1 MEDEKLADKL
11 LDRILMVLMPYD
23 QIDVERIKAKLT
35 VVLDDY
41 QICPK
46 QEALVVY
53 TEGKN
58 DYYLRKFL
66 LAKAVAGRQ
75 ERTLRQYKDEV
86 GRALRGIG
94 KDADTITADDIQVY
108 LAKVLSRGGSKCY
121 CDNIR
126 RDLSSFYNWLY
137 REEIIRTNPM
147 NKIDNIKF
155 KREKEKALTD
165 MEIEMM
171 RQACQTTMQKAIMEM
186 LLSTGCRAAELVSI
200 KIADMDE
207 DKVSI
212 LGKGGKWR
220 TVYINAKAFV
230 AVKNYLAD
238 RKDINPYLFPREIN
252 TKDRTMISNFSRK
265 DWFKDPRLVTK
276 ADHFGRD
283 SVNNMVRTIGKRAGV
298 KGVHLK
304 EFWTWAEKNRSFLD
318 FSKLEPLAFGEEPAW
333 VAEQRKRDFKA
344 CSLQRKDPWTPA
356 EDAKLRMLLEQYKY
370 TYEQMSDMLRR
381 SPGAIQRRCADLGL
395 KARPVRINPHG
406 PEAVWHQED
415 YDRLAE
421 GIKSGESYMSISK
434 ALGKSE
440 KAIRGKVYYC
450 YLTENADKVRAM
462 MAGGNWSDGAPEPTV
477 WQARLLSRS
486 RAEMQTTMT
495 MLVEALNCRIQQVGY
510 DPALEDHWNQYWQRT
525 TCLHWDD
532 LKHCTAGCTDCD
544 SCAEYKKIPPQYCA
558 RCGATFYERKENTF
572 CLQCRFDRK
581 KQEQR
586 HWCRVNAKRGERQ

>member
-220 TVYINAKAFV
+220 
-230 AVKNYLAD
+230 
-238 RKDINPYLFPREIN
+238 
-252 TKDRTMISNFSRK
+252 
-265 DWFKDPRLVTK
+265 
-276 ADHFGRD
+276 
-283 SVNNMVRTIGKRAGV
+283 
-298 KGVHLK
+298 
-304 EFWTWAEKNRSFLD
+304 
-318 FSKLEPLAFGEEPAW
+318 
-333 VAEQRKRDFKA
+333 
-344 CSLQRKDPWTPA
+344 
-356 EDAKLRMLLEQYKY
+356 
-370 TYEQMSDMLRR
+370 
-381 SPGAIQRRCADLGL
+381 
-395 KARPVRINPHG
+395 PVRINPHG

-462 MAGGNWSDGAPEPTV
+462 MAGGNWGDGAPEPTV

-495 MLVEALNCRIQQVGY
+495 MLVEALNCRIRQVGY

-581 KQEQR
+581 KQAQR
-586 HWCRVNAKRGERQ
+586 HWCRVNAKRGERP

>member
-23 QIDVERIKAKLT
+23 QIDVERVKAKLT

-41 QICPK
+41 QISPK
-46 QEALVVY
+46 QEALAVY

-220 TVYINAKAFV
+220 
-230 AVKNYLAD
+230 
-238 RKDINPYLFPREIN
+238 
-252 TKDRTMISNFSRK
+252 
-265 DWFKDPRLVTK
+265 
-276 ADHFGRD
+276 
-283 SVNNMVRTIGKRAGV
+283 
-298 KGVHLK
+298 
-304 EFWTWAEKNRSFLD
+304 
-318 FSKLEPLAFGEEPAW
+318 
-333 VAEQRKRDFKA
+333 
-344 CSLQRKDPWTPA
+344 
-356 EDAKLRMLLEQYKY
+356 
-370 TYEQMSDMLRR
+370 
-381 SPGAIQRRCADLGL
+381 
-395 KARPVRINPHG
+395 PVRINPHG
-406 PEAVWHQED
+406 LEAVWHQED

-462 MAGGNWSDGAPEPTV
+462 MAGGNWGDGAPEPTV

-495 MLVEALNCRIQQVGY
+495 MLVEALNCRIRQIGY

-581 KQEQR
+581 KQAQR
-586 HWCRVNAKRGERQ
+586 HWCRVNAKRGERP

>member
-126 RDLSSFYNWLY
+126 RGLSSFYNWLY

-186 LLSTGCRAAELVSI
+186 LLSTGCRANS
-200 KIADMDE
+200 
-207 DKVSI
+207 S
-212 LGKGGKWR
+212 
-220 TVYINAKAFV
+220 
-230 AVKNYLAD
+230 
-238 RKDINPYLFPREIN
+238 
-252 TKDRTMISNFSRK
+252 
-265 DWFKDPRLVTK
+265 
-276 ADHFGRD
+276 
-283 SVNNMVRTIGKRAGV
+283 
-298 KGVHLK
+298 
-304 EFWTWAEKNRSFLD
+304 
-318 FSKLEPLAFGEEPAW
+318 
-333 VAEQRKRDFKA
+333 
-344 CSLQRKDPWTPA
+344 
-356 EDAKLRMLLEQYKY
+356 
-370 TYEQMSDMLRR
+370 QMS
-381 SPGAIQRRCADLGL
+381 G
-395 KARPVRINPHG
+395 
-406 PEAVWHQED
+406 
-415 YDRLAE
+415 
-421 GIKSGESYMSISK
+421 SG
-434 ALGKSE
+434 
-440 KAIRGKVYYC
+440 
-450 YLTENADKVRAM
+450 
-462 MAGGNWSDGAPEPTV
+462 
-477 WQARLLSRS
+477 
-486 RAEMQTTMT
+486 
-495 MLVEALNCRIQQVGY
+495 
-510 DPALEDHWNQYWQRT
+510 
-525 TCLHWDD
+525 
-532 LKHCTAGCTDCD
+532 
-544 SCAEYKKIPPQYCA
+544 
-558 RCGATFYERKENTF
+558 
-572 CLQCRFDRK
+572 
-581 KQEQR
+581 
-586 HWCRVNAKRGERQ
+586 

>member
-41 QICPK
+41 KICPK

-165 MEIEMM
+165 MEIEVM
-171 RQACQTTMQKAIMEM
+171 RQACQTTMQKAIMEIPKGTKRHWTAEEES
-186 LLSTGCRAAELVSI
+186 LLAESWGVCGVPALAKKLNRSQQAI
-200 KIADMDE
+200 KIRA
-207 DKVSI
+207 SRLH
-212 LGKGGKWR
+212 LGPLLMGGDYVTLNQLVTAFNR
-220 TVYINAKAFV
+220 TGSYSYK
-230 AVKNYLAD
+230 
-238 RKDINPYLFPREIN
+238 
-252 TKDRTMISNFSRK
+252 MISWVENRGL
-265 DWFKDPRLVTK
+265 PV
-276 ADHFGRD
+276 H
-283 SVNNMVRTIGKRAGV
+283 NKRV
-298 KGVHLK
+298 QQNTFRVVYLK

-333 VAEQRKRDFKA
+333 VAEQRKQDFKA
-344 CSLQRKDPWTPA
+344 YSIQRKDPWTPS

-421 GIKSGESYMSISK
+421 GIKSGESYMSIGK

-462 MAGGNWSDGAPEPTV
+462 MAGGNWGDGAPEPTV

-486 RAEMQTTMT
+486 RAGMQTTMT
-495 MLVEALNCRIQQVGY
+495 MLVEALNCRIQQVSY
-510 DPALEDHWNQYWQRT
+510 DPALEEHWNQYWQRT

-532 LKHCTAGCTDCD
+532 LKHCTADCTDCD

-581 KQEQR
+581 KQAQR
-586 HWCRVNAKRGERQ
+586 HWCRVNAKRGERP

>member
-86 GRALRGIG
+86 GRVLRGIG

-171 RQACQTTMQKAIMEM
+171 RQACQTDGYFAEDVYLNLIKSAKHFFYAATPYLIISDDMTRE
-186 LLSTGCRAAELVSI
+186 LCLAAERGVDVRIVTPGIPDKKLVYQTTRSYYAPLVRRGVRI
-200 KIADMDE
+200 YEYTPGFIHQKQTLCDGETATVGTINFDYRSLYHHFENGVLLHGCGAIDAIGE
-207 DKVSI
+207 DFAQIFEVS
-212 LGKGGKWR
+212 
-220 TVYINAKAFV
+220 
-230 AVKNYLAD
+230 
-238 RKDINPYLFPREIN
+238 RE
-252 TKDRTMISNFSRK
+252 
-265 DWFKDPRLVTK
+265 VT
-276 ADHFGRD
+276 
-283 SVNNMVRTIGKRAGV
+283 
-298 KGVHLK
+298 
-304 EFWTWAEKNRSFLD
+304 
-318 FSKLEPLAFGEEPAW
+318 
-333 VAEQRKRDFKA
+333 
-344 CSLQRKDPWTPA
+344 
-356 EDAKLRMLLEQYKY
+356 EQYKGKRS
-370 TYEQMSDMLRR
+370 MGLRI
-381 SPGAIQRRCADLGL
+381 IQCIL
-395 KARPVRINPHG
+395 
-406 PEAVWHQED
+406 
-415 YDRLAE
+415 RLF
-421 GIKSGESYMSISK
+421 
-434 ALGKSE
+434 
-440 KAIRGKVYYC
+440 
-450 YLTENADKVRAM
+450 
-462 MAGGNWSDGAPEPTV
+462 AP
-477 WQARLLSRS
+477 LL
-486 RAEMQTTMT
+486 
-495 MLVEALNCRIQQVGY
+495 
-510 DPALEDHWNQYWQRT
+510 
-525 TCLHWDD
+525 
-532 LKHCTAGCTDCD
+532 
-544 SCAEYKKIPPQYCA
+544 
-558 RCGATFYERKENTF
+558 
-572 CLQCRFDRK
+572 
-581 KQEQR
+581 
-586 HWCRVNAKRGERQ
+586 

>member
-46 QEALVVY
+46 QEALAVY

-207 DKVSI
+207 DTIEAVYGDGIYNDEHDLDTAVLMENAQVNPMKMLMVLLFALTEPVNHRVHDTEW
-212 LGKGGKWR
+212 LGGFYKCIKDDES
-220 TVYINAKAFV
+220 VYRGIYSALDGIG
-230 AVKNYLAD
+230 Y
-238 RKDINPYLFPREIN
+238 EI
-252 TKDRTMISNFSRK
+252 
-265 DWFKDPRLVTK
+265 
-276 ADHFGRD
+276 
-283 SVNNMVRTIGKRAGV
+283 
-298 KGVHLK
+298 
-304 EFWTWAEKNRSFLD
+304 
-318 FSKLEPLAFGEEPAW
+318 
-333 VAEQRKRDFKA
+333 
-344 CSLQRKDPWTPA
+344 
-356 EDAKLRMLLEQYKY
+356 
-370 TYEQMSDMLRR
+370 SDMEKSLLDGTHP
-381 SPGAIQRRCADLGL
+381 SYEGA
-395 KARPVRINPHG
+395 
-406 PEAVWHQED
+406 EE
-415 YDRLAE
+415 
-421 GIKSGESYMSISK
+421 ES
-434 ALGKSE
+434 
-440 KAIRGKVYYC
+440 
-450 YLTENADKVRAM
+450 
-462 MAGGNWSDGAPEPTV
+462 
-477 WQARLLSRS
+477 
-486 RAEMQTTMT
+486 
-495 MLVEALNCRIQQVGY
+495 
-510 DPALEDHWNQYWQRT
+510 
-525 TCLHWDD
+525 
-532 LKHCTAGCTDCD
+532 
-544 SCAEYKKIPPQYCA
+544 
-558 RCGATFYERKENTF
+558 
-572 CLQCRFDRK
+572 
-581 KQEQR
+581 
-586 HWCRVNAKRGERQ
+586 